1 MLCPRWDALS
11 AVPSGRD
18 LGDEVDEGAAEPSEK
33 DRKRLKNFLKKQ
45 KKKQR
50 LKGEGNATEETS
62 EDVTTVSTEAPSCF
76 GEQRGVPAGD
86 FSFRV
91 ISWNEEDDKASFGA
105 SHSVIS
111 RSEEDRLADWESL
124 QQRSGMSAFDSA
136 GLCGSF
142 GKSEAELIAEWEALQ
157 HRLAEDGSAEQSAE
171 HVGADPSTQPDTAEN
186 TGALGDAAWDAG
198 KSEAELIAEWEA
210 LQRRL
215 EPGVE
220 LQVAADPGAAW
231 HKSAGWDE
239 ASDEASEGAWDGNEA
254 SEGAWDGNGW
264 NDTSG
269 EAEEAARIAEW
280 EALQR
285 RIAQP

>member
-1 MLCPRWDALS
+1 
-11 AVPSGRD
+11 
-18 LGDEVDEGAAEPSEK
+18 
-33 DRKRLKNFLKKQ
+33 
-45 KKKQR
+45 
-50 LKGEGNATEETS
+50 
-62 EDVTTVSTEAPSCF
+62 
-76 GEQRGVPAGD
+76 
-86 FSFRV
+86 
-91 ISWNEEDDKASFGA
+91 
-105 SHSVIS
+105 
-111 RSEEDRLADWESL
+111 
-124 QQRSGMSAFDSA
+124 MSAFDSA
-136 GLCGSF
+136 GFCGSF

-171 HVGADPSTQPDTAEN
+171 HVGADPYTQPDSAAHGEN
-186 TGALGDAAWDAG
+186 IGALGDAAFGG

-220 LQVAADPGAAW
+220 LQVAADTGVAW

-239 ASDEASEGAWDGNEA
+239 ASDEASEGAWDGN
-254 SEGAWDGNGW
+254 GW

-269 EAEEAARIAEW
+269 DAEEAARIAEW